1 MIASTLISPGGRF
14 KAIRRKLKYFPII
27 ESSYLLHFHAYTQ
40 LPCSYLTP
48 CFNLILASQNALN
61 LIPSCLFYDF
71 PIANTLSPLP
81 PFSLFTTSLTSSYK
95 NTEIS
100 PIKKKKKSFLDFVV
114 AKIYGFRVQFDVLY
128 SLLTL
133 RCARTCPVMH

>member
-100 PIKKKKKSFLDFVV
+100 PIKKKKNPSWILLWRRYMAFGYNLMCYIAFLPYAVLEL
-114 AKIYGFRVQFDVLY
+114 VQ
-128 SLLTL
+128 
-133 RCARTCPVMH
+133 